1 MGVAVQPEVTG
12 LLSVGPWCNAATAAI
27 INEMWTVTQWERR
40 AVRRRVNAVSTA
52 ITDSDANVGSKVI
65 QKSAEASTPVKAR
78 RAIWP
83 ILIII
88 TASLASLVWTG
99 FLAWAGGRIFGVL

>member
-1 MGVAVQPEVTG
+1 V
-12 LLSVGPWCNAATAAI
+12 
-27 INEMWTVTQWERR
+27 RR
-40 AVRRRVNAVSTA
+40 ANAVSTT
-52 ITDSDANVGSKVI
+52 ITDADANVGSKVI
-65 QKSAEASTPVKAR
+65 QKSAETSTPAKAR

-88 TASLASLVWTG
+88 TASLTSLVWTG